1 MQLGEDQAVIVP
13 VQGLI
18 LKPCFASN
26 ERIRW
31 VVQWS
36 GYTIEMQRM
45 LELGENVRIGRVR
58 EYLVW

>member
-1 MQLGEDQAVIVP
+1 MKEMQLGEDQAVIVP

-18 LKPCFASN
+18 LKPCFVSN

-36 GYTIEMQRM
+36 GYTMEMQRM
-45 LELGENVRIGRVR
+45 LELE
-58 EYLVW
+58 ELEST